1 MTFLLISLFAHYF
14 AADAIQF
21 TVDQTA
27 LAKTKQADVDA
38 KAVAV
43 AAALASVSV
52 SGDTNNENLKQADLS
67 CNRATKGLDYEAEI
81 TCANCSA

>member
-1 MTFLLISLFAHYF
+1 M
-14 AADAIQF
+14 
-21 TVDQTA
+21 DQTA

-43 AAALASVSV
+43 ALASVSA
-52 SGDTNNENLKQADLS
+52 SEDINNENLKQADLS